1 VCPTHY
7 ACRKTPE
14 LNYVAGREKELEW
27 MPASIWFFLPCL
39 YMLNWFCCSLL
50 TLLGDGVNRVDES
63 RDITE
68 EDEQETEPE
77 LNLVAKLDEDAKRGE
92 DDGDEDVD
100 AIRGALRR
108 RHRVCSWVLLIPSP
122 QRIDDEWKPSKH

>member
-1 VCPTHY
+1 
-7 ACRKTPE
+7 
-14 LNYVAGREKELEW
+14 VAGRKKELEW
-27 MPASIWFFLPCL
+27 IYMPLPVSGPFLPCL
-39 YMLNWFCCSLL
+39 YMF

-108 RHRVCSWVLLIPSP
+108 HRVCSWLLLVPPSTA
-122 QRIDDEWKPSKH
+122 D